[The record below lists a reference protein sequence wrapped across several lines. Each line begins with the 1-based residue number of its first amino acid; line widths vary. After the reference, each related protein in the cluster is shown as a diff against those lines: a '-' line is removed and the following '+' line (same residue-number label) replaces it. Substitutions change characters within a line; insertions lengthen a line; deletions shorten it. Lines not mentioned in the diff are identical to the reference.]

1 MYVIVI
7 GCGRMGS
14 GLAQSL
20 VRRGHDV
27 VAVDREAGALANLG
41 PAFRGR
47 TLVGIGFDR
56 ETLIHAG
63 IERADA
69 LAAVTSSDDANI
81 VVARA
86 ARLIFRVP
94 RVVARLY
101 DPRTAE
107 IYRRLGL
114 QTVSTTEWG
123 VQRIAELIT
132 YSHLDAVVSLGS
144 DIDIVDA
151 ELPPTLA
158 GRSVGD
164 LCVPGEVQVVAVSR
178 GGRSFLPNAATRL
191 QAGDLLHLAV
201 VAASV
206 ERLKS
211 LLGH

>member
-1 MYVIVI
+1 MYVIII
-7 GCGRMGS
+7 GCGRMGA
-14 GLAQSL
+14 GLAQTLS
-20 VRRGHDV
+20 RRNHEV
-27 VAVDREAGALANLG
+27 VVIDHAPEALTKLG
-41 PAFRGR
+41 TGFRGR
-47 TLVGIGFDR
+47 TVTGVGFDR
-56 ETLIHAG
+56 EVLLQAG
-63 IERADA
+63 IQNADA
-69 LAAVTSSDDANI
+69 LAALTSSDDVNVVTAR
-81 VVARA
+81 VARVF
-86 ARLIFRVP
+86 FRVP
-94 RVVARLY
+94 RVIARLY

-158 GRSVGD
+158 GRAVGD

-178 GGRSFLPNAATRL
+178 GGRSFLPNAATHL